1 MDQTKPLPV
10 LQGRT
15 LVEVFCNSF
24 PELEDSGYFLF
35 VDIDEIFLYLIG
47 GKVDVNLFD
56 LLEESC
62 KNDVNSYVNLID
74 FCSFLEVVIQK
85 SEELEFYEICHNAKI
100 ILDESILI
108 LKRIDEFYKEKLI
121 DEDCNSNGNMEEA

>member
-15 LVEVFCNSF
+15 LAEVFCSSF
-24 PELEDSGYFLF
+24 PELEGYSYFLF

-47 GKVDVNLFD
+47 GENDTDVFD

-62 KNDVNSYVNLID
+62 KNDVNSYINLID
-74 FCSFLEVVIQK
+74 FCSFIEVVIEK
-85 SEELEFYEICHNAKI
+85 SIELQFFEICYNSKI
-100 ILDESILI
+100 VLDKSLLI
-108 LKRIDEFYKEKLI
+108 LKRTDEFYTRNSSNLSW
-121 DEDCNSNGNMEEA
+121 CNS